1 MLDMKE
7 STLYSSSVKQTCH
20 PDKETVPVKTT
31 DDSLFS
37 RCAGPKRDRYNQRR
51 IILWS
56 FLWGSSFVAVTQAI
70 RREWLPLGVSLAGV
84 AVTALLGVAT
94 LLAHHRYLQEADELR
109 RKIEMEAL
117 ALAFG
122 VGVVGGLTYWQ
133 LVVSGAAPAT
143 GFSYVFVA
151 MILAHPVGVLIGH
164 RRYS

>member
-1 MLDMKE
+1 MK
-7 STLYSSSVKQTCH
+7 S
-20 PDKETVPVKTT
+20 T

-56 FLWGSSFVAVTQAI
+56 FLWGASFVAVTQAI
-70 RREWLPLGVSLAGV
+70 RREWLPFGVALAGV
-84 AVTALLGVAT
+84 ALTTLLGIAT
-94 LLAHHRYLQEADELR
+94 ILAHRRFLQETDELR
-109 RKIEMEAL
+109 RKIEVEAL
-117 ALAFG
+117 AFAFG
-122 VGVVGGLTYWQ
+122 AGIVGGLTYWQ